1 MCWVLKIC
9 SILMFKQ
16 FWKRAGITPTSC
28 VLPCERGSFA
38 SDAAYES
45 TAEERLRRKETQVNH
60 VGTEAH
66 LSVPDAQSHTQS
78 HPCSINKENA
88 LLCFVPKLSN
98 TFCSFQRVT
107 LSFASGYY
115 SFVARAC
122 KMPYWTLRVQVGW
135 RQFPELYTHNRK
147 KIHCRAE
154 QIFPKESNFQICFI
168 SCNSSV
174 TFSGS
179 KELFINRCLFHLF
192 SLYPPAK
199 LFLLLLLRLH
209 DPAYLQNSQ
218 GGDEEQ
224 T

>member
-9 SILMFKQ
+9 SIFMFEQ

-78 HPCSINKENA
+78 HPCSIDKENA

-98 TFCSFQRVT
+98 TFCSFQRLT

-122 KMPYWTLRVQVGW
+122 KMPYWTLCVRAGW
-135 RQFPELYTHNRK
+135 RQFPELYTHTTERRYTAGRNK
-147 KIHCRAE
+147 F
-154 QIFPKESNFQICFI
+154 FPKNQISRFVSFLVILVLLFQRLRNFLSTGASFI
-168 SCNSSV
+168 SS
-174 TFSGS
+174 
-179 KELFINRCLFHLF
+179 LFILQQSFF
-192 SLYPPAK
+192 SSC
-199 LFLLLLLRLH
+199 F
-209 DPAYLQNSQ
+209 
-218 GGDEEQ
+218 
-224 T
+224 